1 MTPNVLIIGAGMYVL
16 GRDDRDLGTILPT
29 LLQEQAKGEIGEIF
43 VASSRVT
50 SAKAGLEKLKI
61 LASKLQVGPK
71 VKFFPAAQDN
81 HEEYL
86 KIAKE
91 TKNLIAIVAVP
102 DHLHFKITNDLLDL
116 GIPTMVVK
124 PFTTTLS
131 DAIALTKKAQG
142 KKIFGAVEF
151 HKRFDEAN
159 ILLKD
164 ALTDNKIGDLL
175 YVLVEYS
182 QKRLIP
188 LEVFKEWSAKTNI
201 FQYLGVHYVDLIYHM
216 TGARPVRVS
225 ATGQKNLLL
234 AHGIDTYDSIQANI
248 LWEARSGKNFNSVF
262 LTNWIDSNKTSSM
275 SDQKIKV
282 IGTSGR
288 IESDQK
294 NRGLQMVD
302 GEGIE
307 DVNPYFSKSFKKKDG
322 CYVDGYGPKSIRQFL
337 QDCKKR
343 TYSATATFA
352 DAVIS
357 ASVTEA
363 VGESLR
369 SNNQW
374 VEIKHN
380 LIKDFLNVQ

>member
-1 MTPNVLIIGAGMYVL
+1 
-16 GRDDRDLGTILPT
+16 
-29 LLQEQAKGEIGEIF
+29 
-43 VASSRVT
+43 
-50 SAKAGLEKLKI
+50 AKAGIEKLKV

-71 VKFFPAAQDN
+71 VKFFPMAQDN
-81 HEEYL
+81 QEEYL

-91 TKNLIAIVAVP
+91 TKNLVAIVAVP

-116 GIPTMVVK
+116 GIATMVVK

-131 DAIALTKKAQG
+131 DAITLAKKAQE
-142 KKIFGAVEF
+142 KKLFGAVEF

-182 QKRLIP
+182 QKRMIP

-234 AHGIDTYDSIQANI
+234 SQGIDTYDSIQANI
-248 LWEARSGKNFNSVF
+248 LWENQNGKTFNSVL

-302 GEGIE
+302 AEGIE
-307 DVNPYFSKSFKKKDG
+307 DINPYFSKAFKQKDG
-322 CYVDGYGPKSIRQFL
+322 YYIDGYGPKSIRQFIN
-337 QDCKKR
+337 DCKKR
-343 TYSATATFA
+343 TSSYTATFA

-369 SNNQW
+369 SNNEW
-374 VEIKHN
+374 IEIKHN
-380 LIKDFLNVQ
+380 LIKDFINVQ